1 MKSLATFVEMRYFCN
16 RNQYYTGSPKN
27 AKPVVTISRAEGAWQ
42 RCHPIV
48 AVMQPRMYIYIR
60 VGHKPFN
67 AEWDKHHNNM
77 KHIDYRKLTKE
88 ELLSIYTSNM
98 NYYKAHNI
106 KRPFGRY
113 AELFFILFNDGTNPY
128 MWSLETICSWFP
140 ECDRTKLEKV
150 LDIYI

>member
-1 MKSLATFVEMRYFCN
+1 
-16 RNQYYTGSPKN
+16 
-27 AKPVVTISRAEGAWQ
+27 
-42 RCHPIV
+42 
-48 AVMQPRMYIYIR
+48 MYIYIR
-60 VGHKPFN
+60 VGHKPLN
-67 AEWDKHHNNM
+67 AEWSKHHNNM
-77 KHIDYRKLTKE
+77 KPIDYRKLTKE
-88 ELLSIYTSNM
+88 ELLSIYNSNM

-128 MWSLETICSWFP
+128 MWALETICSWFP

>member
-1 MKSLATFVEMRYFCN
+1 MNHIVYLKILKINKKVVLKFAEVNYMVYLCN

-67 AEWDKHHNNM
+67 AEWSNN
-77 KHIDYRKLTKE
+77 
-88 ELLSIYTSNM
+88 
-98 NYYKAHNI
+98 
-106 KRPFGRY
+106 
-113 AELFFILFNDGTNPY
+113 
-128 MWSLETICSWFP
+128 
-140 ECDRTKLEKV
+140 
-150 LDIYI
+150 